1 MLILGASGG
10 VGTFAVQLVKAWGAH
25 VTAVCS
31 HDAGTLMRKLGADDV
46 IDYKSGSLEQL
57 KTLPSYVFVLLNIQ
71 VKEMAISPSAF

>member
-1 MLILGASGG
+1 M
-10 VGTFAVQLVKAWGAH
+10 KAWGAH

-46 IDYKSGSLEQL
+46 IDYKSGSLEQQL